1 MSIKRTLKEIAFI
14 RNLYFWL
21 RFVYNNKYIP
31 NFKQPK
37 TYNEKVNYR
46 KRNANHP
53 LFSICADKIAAK
65 EYVAEKIGEQY
76 IIPNLYTG
84 SSITLEQI
92 QALLTQHGDC
102 LLKANHNS
110 GPVYLLTTDMSQTE
124 LKAACDDVNHQ
135 LTIDFGKYQNEPW
148 YSEIKPQVLVE
159 KRIYPEK
166 GEKDLKDYKFHV
178 FKQGD
183 GSYKTVLHVDF
194 NRSTNHNRSFFDED
208 LNWIPFSMQ
217 YPCIRTKI
225 EKPKNYELMLSLVQ
239 KLADSFSYVR
249 VDLYNVNGKVYFG
262 ELTFA
267 HGSGSEVCTTQAHDL
282 WMGKLWQGDPA
293 K

>member
-1 MSIKRTLKEIAFI
+1 MKKTLKKIGFI

-21 RFVYNNKYIP
+21 RFVYNNRYIP
-31 NFKQPK
+31 NFKNPK

-53 LFSICADKIAAK
+53 LFSTCADKIAAK
-65 EYVAEKIGEQY
+65 DYVVSRIGEQY
-76 IIPNLYTG
+76 IIPTLFTG
-84 SSITLEQI
+84 NSITVTQARSLLEEY
-92 QALLTQHGDC
+92 GDC

-110 GPVYLLTTDMSQTE
+110 GPVYLLTEDMSQSE

-135 LTIDFGKYQNEPW
+135 LTIDFGKYQNERW

-159 KRIYPEK
+159 KRIYPEE

-178 FKQGD
+178 FKQED
-183 GSYKTVLHVDF
+183 ESYKIVLHVDF
-194 NRSTNHNRSFFDED
+194 DRSTNHNRAFFDEN
-208 LNWIPFSMQ
+208 LNWLPFSMR
-217 YPCIRTKI
+217 YPCINTKLNTPRNFS
-225 EKPKNYELMLSLVQ
+225 EMLSLA
-239 KLADSFSYVR
+239 KELASDFSYAR
-249 VDLYNVNGKVYFG
+249 VDFYNVNGIIYFG

-267 HGSGSEVCTTQAHDL
+267 HGGGGEEFTTKVHDR
-282 WMGKLWQGDPA
+282 WMGNLWQGDPA

>member
-1 MSIKRTLKEIAFI
+1 MIMKKILKQINSI
-14 RNLYFWL
+14 RNLYFLL
-21 RFVYNNKYIP
+21 RFVYDNKYIP
-31 NFKQPK
+31 NFKNPK
-37 TYNEKVNYR
+37 TYNEKINYR
-46 KRNANHP
+46 KRNADHP
-53 LFSICADKIAAK
+53 LFSVCADKIAAK

-84 SSITLEQI
+84 SNITLEQI
-92 QALLTQHGDC
+92 QALLTEHGDC

-110 GPVYLLTTDMSQTE
+110 GPVYLLTTSMSQAE

-135 LTIDFGKYQNEPW
+135 LTIDFGKHQNEPW

-208 LNWIPFSMQ
+208 LNWIPFSMK
-217 YPCIRTKI
+217 YPCIRSNL
-225 EKPKNYELMLSLVQ
+225 EKPENYEEMLYLTKV
-239 KLADSFSYVR
+239 LGEPFTYVR
-249 VDLYNVNGKVYFG
+249 VDFYNVGGQIYFG
-262 ELTFA
+262 EMTFA
-267 HGSGSEVCTTQAHDL
+267 HESGDGAFTTKAHDR
-282 WMGKLWQGDPA
+282 WMGNLWQGDPA